1 MLGSMDVALI
11 GAGRMGGR
19 MARRLVE
26 AGHRVTVCDPE
37 PAAVAAAVARGA
49 ETAPTPGQAA
59 ERAELILCS
68 LPDPATTEQAVTGPD
83 GVLAGTEPVLSE
95 AIPSEAVAFRTIPSE
110 GVASEASPSPAA
122 RTIVDVGTGDPATA
136 RRLSDACAR
145 AGLGFLD
152 APVSGGVAGAE
163 RGSLTMMVGGEAA
176 VLDACRPVL
185 SVLAAEIVHAGPVGA
200 GQVVKLCNNIVAAT
214 NVAVLGEVLVAGTKA
229 GVDLSVLTRAIGS
242 GSGGSY
248 VLDAYLPAGLFSEE
262 RPTGFALD
270 LMHKDIGLFM
280 QAGAQLGLPLP
291 LSGLVQQLY
300 TLARA
305 DGLGQRDWT
314 SVAEIYERLA
324 GVRLREVRK

>member
-1 MLGSMDVALI
+1 MLGAMDVAFI

-19 MARRLVE
+19 MARRLLE

-37 PAAVAAAVARGA
+37 PAAMAAAVARGA
-49 ETAPTPGQAA
+49 EPAATPGAA
-59 ERAELILCS
+59 AARAEVIFCS
-68 LPDPATTEQAVTGPD
+68 LPDPATTGEAVTGPE
-83 GVLAGTEPVLSE
+83 GILSG
-95 AIPSEAVAFRTIPSE
+95 AAVTGGDRSGPGPSRPGLSAPGARAVI
-110 GVASEASPSPAA
+110 
-122 RTIVDVGTGDPATA
+122 DVGTGDPATA
-136 RRLSDACAR
+136 RRLAAACAE
-145 AGLGFLD
+145 AGIGFLD

-176 VLDACRPVL
+176 VLEGCRPVL
-185 SVLAAEIVHAGPVGA
+185 SVLASEIVHAGPVGA

-314 SVAEIYERLA
+314 SVAEVYERLA

>member
-1 MLGSMDVALI
+1 MDVAFI
-11 GAGRMGGR
+11 GVGRMGGR
-19 MARRLVE
+19 MARRLLE
-26 AGHRVTVCDPE
+26 AGHRVVVCDPE

-49 ETAPTPGQAA
+49 EPARTPGDAA
-59 ERAELILCS
+59 TRAELILCS
-68 LPDPATTEQAVTGPD
+68 LPDPATAEKAVTGAG
-83 GVLAGTEPVLSE
+83 GVLAGGR
-95 AIPSEAVAFRTIPSE
+95 AGRAV
-110 GVASEASPSPAA
+110 
-122 RTIVDVGTGDPATA
+122 VDVGTGDPATA
-136 RRLSDACAR
+136 RRLGDACSA
-145 AGLGFLD
+145 AGVGFLD

-176 VLDACRPVL
+176 VLEACRPVL

-214 NVAVLGEVLVAGTKA
+214 NVAVLGEVLVAGVRA

-248 VLDAYLPAGLFSEE
+248 VLDAYLPAGLFSDE

-324 GVRLREVRK
+324 GVRLREVRT